1 MSEFPTLAKVLRDH
15 LDITEDGY
23 RNPYMAGHPACECGW
38 EQGDAS
44 GIGPYWSD
52 HVAEVWRE
60 ACSIATFEDLYALP
74 VGCIVRFSSG
84 TTDEREKTGW
94 CWGPTEHEFAFAD
107 GENALVIWHPDWSKA

>member
-1 MSEFPTLAKVLRDH
+1 MSEFPTLAEVVVL
-15 LDITEDGY
+15 
-23 RNPYMAGHPACECGW
+23 HPVRLGNGVLVCGCTKTFPCNHTLW
-38 EQGDAS
+38 GE
-44 GIGPYWSD
+44 
-52 HVAEVWRE
+52 HVQEVWRE
-60 ACSIATFEDLYALP
+60 ACTITTFDDLYALP